1 MPTSRILNPFKNLAW
16 ILQRLTLIG
25 VGGGLSFMGLGATP
39 EFAQAQSTPRSN
51 PQFQA
56 ELPPVSQFADGT
68 VFFNQIPQFL
78 GAKTYDPITFTFRP
92 KYYFTL
98 AVPATS
104 LVPLSRVQLKQ
115 ISGNSTIE
123 FLSGLNQAVVTGNPK
138 IPITITQMANN
149 PPRTNEFLLEPP
161 IQPGQNVTLILT
173 AVRNPTV
180 PGVYLFGVTVYP
192 LGEKVIGNMTGTARL
207 QFRNPGLLF

>member
-1 MPTSRILNPFKNLAW
+1 MGNGSRNWLWTSDWLRLLLLLAGGSCVGLIWTASPLN
-16 ILQRLTLIG
+16 
-25 VGGGLSFMGLGATP
+25 V
-39 EFAQAQSTPRSN
+39 AQAQASHRSTAR
-51 PQFQA
+51 QLQA

-123 FLSGLNQAVVTGNPK
+123 FLPGLNQALIKGSSS
-138 IPITITQMANN
+138 PIAITQVPNTPA
-149 PPRTNEFLLEPP
+149 RTNEFLLEPA
-161 IQPGQNVTLILT
+161 IQSGQEVTLILT
-173 AVRNPTV
+173 ATRNPTV

>member
-1 MPTSRILNPFKNLAW
+1 MANGSRNWAWTSDWLRLLLLLAGGSCVGLIWPAYPLN
-16 ILQRLTLIG
+16 
-25 VGGGLSFMGLGATP
+25 V
-39 EFAQAQSTPRSN
+39 AQAQASHPSIA
-51 PQFQA
+51 QLQA

-98 AVPATS
+98 VVPATS
-104 LVPLSRVQLKQ
+104 LVPLSRVQFKQ

-123 FLSGLNQAVVTGNPK
+123 FLPGLNQALIKGSSS
-138 IPITITQMANN
+138 PITITQVPNTPA
-149 PPRTNEFLLEPP
+149 RTNEFLLEPA
-161 IQPGQNVTLILT
+161 IQPGQEVTLILT
-173 AVRNPTV
+173 ATRNPTV